1 MVQAL
6 QCADALDSHNT
17 HSSHRS
23 YDVRSL
29 ALEIRAGEVAG
40 RHQLP
45 IGEAKDQYSVGEH
58 HFGGVCLLDDRAT
71 DLIQSKLQ
79 SRCLCEL

>member
-17 HSSHRS
+17 HSSYRPH
-23 YDVRSL
+23 DVRSL
-29 ALEIRAGEVAG
+29 AFEIRAGEVAG

-45 IGEAKDQYSVGEH
+45 LGEAKDQHSVGEH
-58 HFGGVCLLDDRAT
+58 HFGGVCLLDDWAT
-71 DLIQSKLQ
+71 DLSKSMLQ
-79 SRCLCEL
+79 M